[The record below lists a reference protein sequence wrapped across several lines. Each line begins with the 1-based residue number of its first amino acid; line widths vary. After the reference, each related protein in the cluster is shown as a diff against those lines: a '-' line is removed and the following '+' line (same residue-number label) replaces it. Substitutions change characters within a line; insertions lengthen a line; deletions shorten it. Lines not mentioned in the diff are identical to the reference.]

1 MGPLVEEPEIPSDSS
16 QLPRRLQR
24 DTTVSR
30 SDSVKAGD
38 STVAS
43 ASGPDELEN
52 DIHCPR
58 ILVSIYAVF

>member
-1 MGPLVEEPEIPSDSS
+1 
-16 QLPRRLQR
+16 
-24 DTTVSR
+24 VSR